1 MIMNTASNPP
11 NDATTWRMSKNI
23 LNAGELNG
31 SLTLIGPGSELP
43 ASESAVERVIYVAQ
57 GTITASFSAAN
68 YILNVDETLVVPPSR
83 TLAIRNSGETPA
95 KVLVISLPAPRRAVP
110 ALVTLN

>member
-11 NDATTWRMSKNI
+11 NDTTWRMSKNV
-23 LNAGELNG
+23 LSAGELNG
-31 SLTLIGPGSELP
+31 SLTLIGPGTELP
-43 ASESAVERVIYVAQ
+43 ENNSSVERVIYVAQ

-68 YILNVDETLVVPPSR
+68 YILNVDETLVVPASR
-83 TLAIRNSGETPA
+83 TLAIRNSGDAPA
-95 KVLVISLPAPRRAVP
+95 KILILSLPAPRRLVP

>member
-11 NDATTWRMSKNI
+11 NDTTWRMSKSV

-31 SLTLIGPGSELP
+31 SLTLIGPDCELP
-43 ASESAVERVIYVAQ
+43 ASESPLERVIYVAR
-57 GTITASFSAAN
+57 GTVTASFSAAN

-83 TLAIRNSGETPA
+83 ALGIRNSGETPA
-95 KVLVISLPAPRRAVP
+95 KVLIISLPAPRRLVP